1 MGWRR
6 SSIFLGNTLI
16 GLKRKDCNDF
26 FNEFKFVVKF
36 FKNWTNDDIWMNL
49 CHMMNHFIINNQ
61 IIW

>member
-26 FNEFKFVVKF
+26 FNEFKFIVKQKF
-36 FKNWTNDDIWMNL
+36 LKNWNNDDIIMDESMS
-49 CHMMNHFIINNQ
+49 HDEPFHYQ
-61 IIW
+61 